1 MNLTLNP
8 YDISHKSKPSLN
20 KINPWFLTPNIK
32 LNSMPLDTFEKS
44 QISFVGQN
52 KKAGKLDGI
61 FSPLEIERL
70 QYQPKLTPAMRQ
82 GIAKLEVVEGEATDS
97 VADQNEIEALFPNT
111 YGQPALTFE
120 TTDEKKPAK
129 ALKVGIILSG
139 GQASGGH
146 NVITGIYD
154 ALKEA
159 NPKTEVYGFLGGPS
173 GLVDGKCIKL
183 TDEIIDKHRN
193 MGGFSMFGSGRT
205 KLEKEAQ
212 FEKALDNCKKLGINA
227 VTIIGGDDS
236 NTNAAVLAEWFK
248 DKGEDIQ
255 IIGCPKTI
263 DGDLKNENIETSF
276 GFDTATKTYSETVG
290 NIQKDAASAKKHW
303 HFVKLMGRNASHV
316 TLEVA
321 MQTHPNI
328 TLISEEVAEKQMS
341 LDDVVNSV
349 ALSIAKRAEI
359 GKNYGVAVVPEGLI
373 EFIPEMKSMIS
384 NLNDVLPEL
393 ESSSKFNDVETS
405 KEKFAIV
412 EDKLEEENAKVYH
425 SLPDM
430 IKEQL
435 LNERDPHGNVIVS
448 AIDTDKLIIEMVKTR
463 LDQMKK
469 DGEYTGKFSTQS
481 HFCGYE
487 GRAGLPSN
495 FDADYCYSLGYSAAA
510 LINSGKT
517 GYIATVK
524 NLNEKADKWIAGGT
538 PLTMMMNME
547 KRHGE
552 MKPVIKKAIVDT
564 NGNVFKEFEK
574 HRQDWA
580 INDDYLC
587 PGPIQFYGPSKVA
600 DKITETLKLEKE

>member
-20 KINPWFLTPNIK
+20 RINPSFLTPNIK
-32 LNSMPLDTFEKS
+32 LNNMPLDTFEKS
-44 QISFVGQN
+44 QISFTSLN
-52 KKAGKLDGI
+52 KKNELLDGI
-61 FSPLEIERL
+61 FSPLEIARL

-82 GIAKLEVVEGEATDS
+82 GIAKLEVVEGDS
-97 VADQNEIEALFPNT
+97 TESISDQDEIKTLFPNT
-111 YGQPALTFE
+111 YGQPALTFK
-120 TTDEKKPAK
+120 TTDERKPAK
-129 ALKVGIILSG
+129 TMKVGIILSG

-154 ALKEA
+154 ALKQA
-159 NPKTEVYGFLGGPS
+159 NPKNEIYGFLGGPS
-173 GLVDGKCIKL
+173 GLVEGKCIKL
-183 TDEIIDKHRN
+183 TDETIDKHRN

-212 FEKALDNCKKLGINA
+212 FEKALANCKRLGISA

-248 DKGEDIQ
+248 NKGEDIQ

-341 LDDVVNSV
+341 LEDVVDSV
-349 ALSIAKRAEI
+349 ASSIAKRSEA
-359 GKNYGVAVVPEGLI
+359 GKNYGVAVIPEGLI

-393 ESSSKFNDVETS
+393 ESNSRFSDVELS
-405 KEKFAIV
+405 KEKFALV
-412 EDKLEEENAKVYH
+412 EEELEEENAKVYH
-425 SLPDM
+425 SLPDL

-448 AIDTDKLIIEMVKTR
+448 AIDTDKLLIEMVKMK

-469 DGEYTGKFSTQS
+469 DGDYSGKFSTQS

-495 FDADYCYSLGYSAAA
+495 FDSDYCYSLGYSAAA

-524 NLNEKADKWIAGGT
+524 NLSEKTDKWIAGGT

-547 KRHGE
+547 KRNGE
-552 MKPVIKKAIVDT
+552 MKPVIKKALVDT
-564 NGNVFKEFEK
+564 NGPVFKELKK
-574 HRQDWA
+574 HREEWA
-580 INDDYLC
+580 LSDNYLC
-587 PGPIQFYGPSKVA
+587 PGPIQFYGPNKIA
-600 DKITETLKLEKE
+600 DKITETLKLEKG